1 MRRTPTNPHP
11 SNVARQPRDD
21 GQVAPEP
28 ATEPPPTGAT
38 AVPHGRM
45 RRPAPPVIA
54 PWRRWLAALLA
65 VGGMALIFGA
75 REPIALWLWPET
87 RTQQLRLDAAAAL
100 QAGHLTR
107 PDGRGARELYEAALA
122 LDPDRQD
129 ARLGLARVGLAALA
143 QADAAIRAG
152 RIEQARQ
159 SLQLARDLEVPRA
172 LSDALAGRLHAVE
185 VDDSGVD
192 RLLMRAEAA
201 RIEGRL
207 DGGSESALALYE
219 RLLQQQPNH
228 ARALEGREDTLA
240 DLLQLSRQAM
250 ARGALAEAGGLIRR
264 VQAVDPGHVDLPEVL
279 ATRAQAASQRLERAD
294 AALRRGRLP
303 EAVAAYRSVI
313 DLEPDHAAAATGL
326 LQVAGAYA
334 GRSEAHAAEFRF
346 AQAVAALDHA
356 QAIAPESPAVA
367 AARAHLA
374 RARQS
379 RAGLESAV
387 PQAERRRRVQRLL
400 QEAAAAESR
409 GDLLTPPG
417 DSAFDKI
424 GAARALS
431 PSDPA
436 VVNAA
441 ARLRPAARKCF
452 DEALLR
458 NRLTL
463 AGKCLDA
470 MATIEGTSGMVARDR
485 GRLALRWIAFGDE
498 RLGAGDLQIAR
509 RALAAARAIDPAA
522 AGLEQLSERV
532 DAVTAARN

>member
-1 MRRTPTNPHP
+1 MPH
-11 SNVARQPRDD
+11 AR
-21 GQVAPEP
+21 V
-28 ATEPPPTGAT
+28 
-38 AVPHGRM
+38 
-45 RRPAPPVIA
+45 RPAAPPAIA
-54 PWRRWLAALLA
+54 PWRRWLATLLA
-65 VGGMALIFGA
+65 VGGVALMFGA

-100 QAGHLTR
+100 QAGQLTR
-107 PDGRGARELYEAALA
+107 SDGRGARELYEAALA

-143 QADAAIRAG
+143 QADAAIGAG
-152 RIEQARQ
+152 RIDQARQ
-159 SLQLARDLEVPRA
+159 SLQLARELEVPRA
-172 LSDALAGRLHAVE
+172 LSDALAERLHAIE

-192 RLLMRAEAA
+192 RLLMSAEAA

-207 DGGSESALALYE
+207 EGGSESALALYE
-219 RLLQQQPNH
+219 RVLQQQPNH

-250 ARGALAEAGGLIRR
+250 ARGVLAEAGDLIRR
-264 VQAVDPGHVDLPEVL
+264 VQAVDPGHVDLPDVL
-279 ATRAQAASQRLERAD
+279 ATRAQAANQRMERAD
-294 AALRRGRLP
+294 AALRQGRLG
-303 EAVAAYRSVI
+303 EALAAYRSVI
-313 DLEPDHAAAATGL
+313 DLEPGHAAATAGVEL
-326 LQVAGAYA
+326 VAAAYA

-346 AQAVAALDHA
+346 RQAVAALDQA
-356 QAIAPESPAVA
+356 QAIAPEAPAVA
-367 AARAHLA
+367 AARVHLA

-387 PQAERRRRVQRLL
+387 PQAERRHRVQRLL
-400 QEAAAAESR
+400 QDAAAAEAR

-424 GAARALS
+424 SAARALA
-431 PSDPA
+431 PRDPA
-436 VVNAA
+436 VVDAA

-452 DEALLR
+452 DQALLR

-470 MATIEGTSGMVARDR
+470 LATIEGTSGIVARDR

-509 RALAAARAIDPAA
+509 RALDTARAIDPNA

-532 DAVTAARN
+532 NAVTAARD